1 MKNTFVKLAFF
12 NLVFILVVTFPVS
25 GGKAQ
30 SLKSDLKVVSLS
42 PHITEIIYRL
52 KADQFLVGRTDFC
65 NFPPATSKID
75 KVGGYLNIDYEKIV
89 ALHPDVVFQ
98 FPNDENRRK
107 LESLGFR
114 VVSVPNETIQEIL
127 NSIRLIGNQL
137 GLDERAEQVI
147 QGITDTLN
155 FVRHLQPDRSLSAL
169 LVIGRQPGS
178 LAHLYLAG
186 ASTYLSELW
195 SLCGGVNAF
204 SDVPHR
210 YFPVNLEDILNR
222 PIEVVLEFHPDWE
235 LTPDREQSEK
245 SVWTT
250 LAFPDKNRVFI
261 FTEQYFV
268 IPGPRITQIALVFS
282 HIIHHLSAGSK

>member
-1 MKNTFVKLAFF
+1 MRNTCVKLTFF
-12 NLVFILVVTFPVS
+12 NLVFIMIAIFPVS

-30 SLKSDLKVVSLS
+30 SVKSDFKVVSLS

-65 NFPPATSKID
+65 NFPPATCKIE

-89 ALHPDVVFQ
+89 ALHPDIVFQ

-114 VVSVPNETIQEIL
+114 VVSVPNETIQDIL

-137 GLDERAEQVI
+137 GLDERAEQVV

-155 FVRHLQPDRSLSAL
+155 FVSNLKPDRPLSAL
-169 LVIGRQPGS
+169 LVIGRQPES

-195 SLCGGVNAF
+195 SLCGGENAF

-210 YFPVNLEDILNR
+210 YFSVNLEDILSR
-222 PIEVVLEFHPDWE
+222 HIEVVLEFHPDWE
-235 LTPDREQSEK
+235 LTPDRIQSEK
-245 SVWTT
+245 RVWTT
-250 LAFPDKNRVFI
+250 LAFSAKNRVFI

-268 IPGPRITQIALVFS
+268 IPGPRITLIALEFS
-282 HIIHHLSAGSK
+282 HIIHQLSAGSK